1 MRLLVVVVMLFMPAS
16 AVAQAV
22 SANAGACEALVSRPI
37 PNAEITSA
45 QVVAPGRF
53 AVPANA
59 ARSGGGS
66 SVLAGTI
73 GPVPDVPGRVTANTA
88 GLGLGYN
95 GGKGVPPFAAL
106 PAFCRVTA
114 TLRPSPASN
123 VRMEL
128 WLPTAGWNGHFRGT
142 SPNGLGG
149 VINYNAMGVAL
160 TDGFAV
166 ASTDTGHQGGDTAWM
181 QVPELITDFAGRAM
195 HETTVAGKA
204 LTTAYY
210 GTAPRFS
217 YMIECGGGS
226 AAALHEVQKYPGDYD
241 GVVVGGHAAHLTR
254 QMFGQLWL
262 WSASH
267 PNGVAILPAAKLQ
280 ILHAAVLDSCDALD
294 GVKDG
299 LLENPARCGF
309 DPKAIECK
317 AGDGADC
324 LTAPQVEAVRKIYAG
339 PINPRTNER
348 VWPPLY
354 RGSELDWGFFTE
366 APSPVG
372 IATSTLRDA
381 ILKDR
386 AWDYRTSPVDFDRHV
401 AMADRSDVARVN
413 ASNPDI
419 SAFVRQGGKLILS
432 GGWNNALVPAGAVVE
447 YYQRVE
453 ATIGR
458 DDTQGAVRLYMV
470 PGMIECNGGPG
481 TDTFDLLGV
490 MRGWVERNQAPRE
503 VIASRVERGTVV
515 RTRPLCPYP
524 QVATYRGRGSTD
536 LASNFSCR

>member
-1 MRLLVVVVMLFMPAS
+1 MRLLAVVIVLSMPAS

-22 SANAGACEALVSRPI
+22 SRSAAACEALASRPI

-45 QVVAPGRF
+45 QVVEAGRF

-123 VRMEL
+123 IRMEL
-128 WLPTAGWNGHFRGT
+128 WLPMAGWNGHFRGT

-149 VINYNAMGVAL
+149 VINYNAMGVAV

-280 ILHAAVLDSCDALD
+280 ILHAAVLDRCDALD

-299 LLENPARCGF
+299 LLENPARCALRPEG
-309 DPKAIECK
+309 DRVQGRGRGRLP
-317 AGDGADC
+317 DGA
-324 LTAPQVEAVRKIYAG
+324 A
-339 PINPRTNER
+339 
-348 VWPPLY
+348 
-354 RGSELDWGFFTE
+354 
-366 APSPVG
+366 
-372 IATSTLRDA
+372 
-381 ILKDR
+381 
-386 AWDYRTSPVDFDRHV
+386 
-401 AMADRSDVARVN
+401 
-413 ASNPDI
+413 
-419 SAFVRQGGKLILS
+419 S
-432 GGWNNALVPAGAVVE
+432 GGGAEDLRRADQSPDERAGLAAALSRQRAGLELLHRGAEPGRHCDEHASRRHSQGPGVGLPDQPGRFRPPRRHGRPLGRRAC
-447 YYQRVE
+447 QRVE
-453 ATIGR
+453 PRYFGVRAPGR
-458 DDTQGAVRLYMV
+458 QADSVGRLEQRPGA
-470 PGMIECNGGPG
+470 GGSG
-481 TDTFDLLGV
+481 GGV
-490 MRGWVERNQAPRE
+490 LPAG
-503 VIASRVERGTVV
+503 
-515 RTRPLCPYP
+515 
-524 QVATYRGRGSTD
+524 RGRRSAATTPSARCASTW
-536 LASNFSCR
+536 CPG